1 MSLQAYQQAAQL
13 SESPRQTEYRL
24 FGLVTRALMDAA
36 ASDRRE
42 IVKRIEAL
50 DWNRRLWTTLAA
62 DCGQPDNRL
71 PPAVRAQIIS
81 LSLFVVRQSTLVARG
96 QASFDTLIEVNR
108 SIMQGLAIQADAA

>member
-1 MSLQAYQQAAQL
+1 MSFQAYQQAAQL

-24 FGLVTRALMDAA
+24 FGLVTRALMEAA

-42 IVKRIEAL
+42 IVKRVEAI

-62 DCGQPDNRL
+62 DCSQPENRL
-71 PPAVRAQIIS
+71 PDHVRAQIIS

-96 QASFDTLIEVNR
+96 EATFDTLIEVNR
-108 SIMQGLAIQADAA
+108 AIMQGLATQAEAA